1 MGGARG
7 KNRTWVSREVTP
19 EKLVAFF
26 HDKTHTHLQAS
37 QAAKAYIGK
46 WMKYSG
52 PIHDVRSGYISF
64 ADPANPDR
72 MGLVSASFDDGW
84 DDRLGIL
91 HPKMQVL
98 IEGQIRS
105 VDSWSISLHHCSL
118 NDENL

>member
-1 MGGARG
+1 MPPFIERFLLPPFRWGCSAARGQQSYALGLEAAGRWLPDPSRCGVVPGSSAPQAQSRWGGARG

-52 PIHDVRSGYISF
+52 PIHED
-64 ADPANPDR
+64 
-72 MGLVSASFDDGW
+72 
-84 DDRLGIL
+84 
-91 HPKMQVL
+91 
-98 IEGQIRS
+98 
-105 VDSWSISLHHCSL
+105 
-118 NDENL
+118 